1 VDRSERPTDP
11 DTSAT
16 MLSLGHGNPDIAEA
30 PDGMVEVGV
39 RLRDLQIDVPDTLA
53 TSVLTFTALNRPP
66 GRWPRI
72 GAVESP
78 ALTVP
83 AATRYPGVG
92 PRAVAVL
99 IDGIV
104 GFVVIGIPILS
115 IFGTKSTTIDPS
127 GATTTT
133 HATSDPKVLALWGTL
148 AIAYYV
154 VFETWLA
161 ATPGKLLLGLRVRS
175 GDGTRIDARAAIIRN
190 LLRVVDGFPYVLPY
204 LLGAI
209 VAWSDGSLEGEDEA
223 RSRHRRIGDR
233 VGGTIVTY
241 R

>member
-1 VDRSERPTDP
+1 MSSTP
-11 DTSAT
+11 S
-16 MLSLGHGNPDIAEA
+16 GG
-30 PDGMVEVGV
+30 G
-39 RLRDLQIDVPDTLA
+39 
-53 TSVLTFTALNRPP
+53 LT
-66 GRWPRI
+66 I

-78 ALTVP
+78 PLAVP

-104 GFVVIGIPILS
+104 GFIVIGIPILS
-115 IFGTKSTTIDPS
+115 SFGTTSTTIAPDGS
-127 GATTTT
+127 TTTT
-133 HATSDPKVLALWGTL
+133 HSTSDPKVLALWGAL

-161 ATPGKLLLGLRVRS
+161 ATPGKLLLGLRVRRA
-175 GDGTRIDARAAIIRN
+175 DGTRINLRAAVIRN

-204 LLGAI
+204 LVGAI
-209 VAWSDGSLEGEDEA
+209 AAWSDGSLEGEDEA
-223 RSRHRRIGDR
+223 RARHRRIGDR
-233 VGGTIVTY
+233 AGGTIVTY